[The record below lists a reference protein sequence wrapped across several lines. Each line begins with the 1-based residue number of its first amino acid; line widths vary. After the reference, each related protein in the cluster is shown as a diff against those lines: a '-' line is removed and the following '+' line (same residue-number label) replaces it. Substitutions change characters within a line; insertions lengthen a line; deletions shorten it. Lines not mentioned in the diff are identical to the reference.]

1 MLSGSGLSVA
11 VLLAVVPAITAVL
24 REGEC
29 EVCVSFLGKFYQSLK
44 DNNVN
49 FNNAAIETAIIKF
62 CKDAKSKENRFCYYI
77 GATSDAATKIINE
90 VSKPLSHHVP
100 VEKICEKLKKK
111 DSQICELKYDKQLD
125 LSTVDLKKLK
135 VKDLK
140 KILEDWGESCKGCAE
155 KSDFIRK
162 ITELM
167 PKYAPAAAKARTE
180 L

>member
-1 MLSGSGLSVA
+1 MTIT
-11 VLLAVVPAITAVL
+11 VLLSSAKVT
-24 REGEC
+24 
-29 EVCVSFLGKFYQSLK
+29 SFFPFPSR
-44 DNNVN
+44 
-49 FNNAAIETAIIKF
+49 A
-62 CKDAKSKENRFCYYI
+62 
-77 GATSDAATKIINE
+77 
-90 VSKPLSHHVP
+90 
-100 VEKICEKLKKK
+100 
-111 DSQICELKYDKQLD
+111 DKQLD

-167 PKYAPAAAKARTE
+167 PQYAPAAAKARTE